1 MRAQPCQTLH
11 RAGIEIVNRKGITLR
26 YNAFSNRSP
35 GIAETN
41 QTDGWHRFSLNHM
54 TTTLF
59 RLARLF
65 ECFLD
70 DLLQRLPPSRVIV
83 FVGVDHE
90 VAHALLRHILRGE
103 VIFRYIHP

>member
-1 MRAQPCQTLH
+1 NSQ
-11 RAGIEIVNRKGITLR
+11 GITLR
-26 YNAFSNRSP
+26 YNALCNRSS

-41 QTDGWHRFSLNHM
+41 QTDRWHRFSLNHM

-59 RLARLF
+59 RLARFF

-70 DLLQRLPPSRVIV
+70 DLLQHLPPSRVIV

-90 VAHALLRHILRGE
+90 VAHAFLRHILRGK
-103 VIFRYIHP
+103 VIFRYSHTQLDYITSVF